1 MLGESSRVACG
12 FHTLA
17 GEMLAD
23 IAHPL
28 EGDLLV
34 AGDDDELI
42 DMILGLGQEMGLRG
56 INAGRL
62 VHAHAPSRVAR
73 WPAEGT
79 EMTISSPQAQASG
92 LDMPATLSRPVASL
106 ARKAASMAF
115 STWREPMQI
124 SWTAR
129 IRRSFLRCPRSIPTW
144 TSCGPP

>member
-1 MLGESSRVACG
+1 MACG

-62 VHAHAPSRVAR
+62 VHAHALESLTPMLIGMNRR
-73 WPAEGT
+73 YGKRH
-79 EMTISSPQAQASG
+79 MGISIAG
-92 LDMPATLSRPVASL
+92 M
-106 ARKAASMAF
+106 
-115 STWREPMQI
+115 
-124 SWTAR
+124 
-129 IRRSFLRCPRSIPTW
+129 
-144 TSCGPP
+144 